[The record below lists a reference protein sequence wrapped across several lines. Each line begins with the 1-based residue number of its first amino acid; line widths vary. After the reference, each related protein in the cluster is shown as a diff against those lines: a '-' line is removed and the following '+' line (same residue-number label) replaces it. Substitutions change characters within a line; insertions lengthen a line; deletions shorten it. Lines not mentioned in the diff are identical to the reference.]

1 MIRSFFLYIAH
12 PTKQLN
18 FMKKAL
24 SLILFSFM
32 AVALNSCTGEDDT
45 PSQGG
50 SVKFKL
56 DGTQKE
62 HVICIITQTEPQPGE
77 TVLVLTSSNTEETGV
92 FRYEIA
98 LGDTG
103 SNITPDFIAYQLSNK
118 MMVANED
125 EYQTNVSV
133 NSDGHLKGTFSGTF
147 RSNLANDDEFI
158 TITDGTFDVHY

>member
-1 MIRSFFLYIAH
+1 
-12 PTKQLN
+12 
-18 FMKKAL
+18 
-24 SLILFSFM
+24 M
-32 AVALNSCTGEDDT
+32 AVALTSCTGEDDT

-62 HVICIITQTEPQPGE
+62 HVICIVLETEVQPDE
-77 TVLVLTSSNTEETGV
+77 YVLTLTSSNTEEAGV

-98 LGDTG
+98 PGVTG
-103 SNITPDFIAYQLSNK
+103 NVTPDFIAYQLSNK
-118 MMVANED
+118 MMVANEG

-158 TITDGTFDVHY
+158 TITDGTFDVYY

>member
-1 MIRSFFLYIAH
+1 
-12 PTKQLN
+12 
-18 FMKKAL
+18 MKKAL

-32 AVALNSCTGEDDT
+32 AVALTSCTGEDDT

-62 HVICIITQTEPQPGE
+62 HVICIVLETEVQPDE
-77 TVLVLTSSNTEETGV
+77 YILTLTSSNTEETGV

-98 LGDTG
+98 RGVTG
-103 SNITPDFIAYQLSNK
+103 NVTPDFIAYQLSNK
-118 MMVANED
+118 TMVANEG

-158 TITDGTFDVHY
+158 TITEGTFDVYY

>member
-1 MIRSFFLYIAH
+1 
-12 PTKQLN
+12 
-18 FMKKAL
+18 MKKAL

-32 AVALNSCTGEDDT
+32 TVALTSCTGEDDT

-62 HVICIITQTEPQPGE
+62 HVICIVLETEVHPDE
-77 TVLVLTSSNTEETGV
+77 YMLTLTSSNTEETGV

-98 LGDTG
+98 PGATG
-103 SNITPDFIAYQLSNK
+103 NVTPDFIAYQLSNK
-118 MMVANED
+118 MMVANEG

>member
-1 MIRSFFLYIAH
+1 
-12 PTKQLN
+12 
-18 FMKKAL
+18 MKKAL

-32 AVALNSCTGEDDT
+32 AVALTSCTGEDDT

-62 HVICIITQTEPQPGE
+62 HVICIVLETEVQPDE
-77 TVLVLTSSNTEETGV
+77 YILTLTSSNTEETGV

-98 LGDTG
+98 PGITG
-103 SNITPDFIAYQLSNK
+103 NVTPDFIAYQLSNK
-118 MMVANED
+118 MMVANEG